1 MANFN
6 RKWDK
11 IAVHQTK
18 NELFKIINIWKS
30 SETLMVRFISFKNS
44 ILSILSAFLWE
55 IQALLLPKKNFL
67 LKYASHKYKMTNK
80 GSEIPLFPKK
90 YQIF

>member
-1 MANFN
+1 MLWNPDA
-6 RKWDK
+6 K
-11 IAVHQTK
+11 ICHSL
-18 NELFKIINIWKS
+18 N
-30 SETLMVRFISFKNS
+30 NS

-55 IQALLLPKKNFL
+55 IEALLLPKKTFL
-67 LKYASHKYKMTNK
+67 LKYALNKYKMRNK

>member
-18 NELFKIINIWKS
+18 NELFKTINICKCF
-30 SETLMVRFISFKNS
+30 ENLMVRFVTVSTI
-44 ILSILSAFLWE
+44 AF
-55 IQALLLPKKNFL
+55 
-67 LKYASHKYKMTNK
+67 
-80 GSEIPLFPKK
+80 
-90 YQIF
+90 

>member
-18 NELFKIINIWKS
+18 NELFKIINIWKCF
-30 SETLMVRFISFKNS
+30 EALMVRFVTVSTI
-44 ILSILSAFLWE
+44 AF
-55 IQALLLPKKNFL
+55 
-67 LKYASHKYKMTNK
+67 
-80 GSEIPLFPKK
+80 
-90 YQIF
+90 

>member
-11 IAVHQTK
+11 IAVHQR
-18 NELFKIINIWKS
+18 NELFKIIDIWKCF
-30 SETLMVRFISFKNS
+30 ETLMVRFVSFNNS
-44 ILSILSAFLWE
+44 ILSILSAFLWKIE
-55 IQALLLPKKNFL
+55 ALLLPKKNFL
-67 LKYASHKYKMTNK
+67 LKYASHKYKMRNK
-80 GSEIPLFPKK
+80 GSGIPLFPKK

>member
-18 NELFKIINIWKS
+18 NELFKIINIWKYFG
-30 SETLMVRFISFKNS
+30 TLMVRFVTVSTI
-44 ILSILSAFLWE
+44 AF
-55 IQALLLPKKNFL
+55 
-67 LKYASHKYKMTNK
+67 
-80 GSEIPLFPKK
+80 
-90 YQIF
+90 